1 LKYISEQGID
11 IYQIISQ
18 IHYILEKHPF
28 LPTNTTRMGVGFYGL
43 IDDVIAVLPFDE
55 LATFLDEKMETGE
68 FFKNLLT
75 AIRSLD
81 VMVNIH
87 CVYLNVS
94 CCLCYVH
101 ISV

>member
-1 LKYISEQGID
+1 
-11 IYQIISQ
+11 
-18 IHYILEKHPF
+18 
-28 LPTNTTRMGVGFYGL
+28 MGVGIYGL
-43 IDDVIAVLPFDE
+43 IDDVIAVIPLND
-55 LATFLDEKMETGE
+55 LAVFLDKKMETGE
-68 FFKNLLT
+68 FFKNLLS

-101 ISV
+101 TSM